1 MPVDHE
7 PVHKTLKPANAA
19 KLIVFSDLDG
29 TLLDHETYS
38 YTEAGDALAL
48 LRERRIPL
56 VLASSKTGA
65 EILPLRETLGFQ
77 HCEAIVENGAGLLA
91 PGNPDSNAA
100 TDYEQIQELLSELP
114 NDLRAGFIGFSDW
127 SAQEVADRTG
137 LSVQNSE
144 LAKQRCFSEPGLWSG
159 DDQAF
164 VAFCHQLKAKG
175 LVVQQ
180 GGRFISLSFGGNKAG
195 QMLEI
200 QKRYD
205 TTDQRAYSMALGDAG
220 NDIAMLEAADLGV
233 IIPNPDHKGIPHLD
247 GEADGSI
254 IRAAAPGPIGWNEA
268 IKTLLANKK

>member
-1 MPVDHE
+1 M
-7 PVHKTLKPANAA
+7 KPANAA
-19 KLIVFSDLDG
+19 NMIVFSDLDG

-38 YTEAGDALAL
+38 YAEADNALAL

-56 VLASSKTGA
+56 ILASSKTAA
-65 EILPLRETLGFQ
+65 EIFPLRQTLGFQ

-91 PGNPDSNAA
+91 PGNPDGNAA
-100 TDYEQIQELLSELP
+100 TDYEQILDLLSDLP
-114 NDLRAGFIGFSDW
+114 NDVRAGFTGFSDW

-144 LAKQRCFSEPGLWSG
+144 LAKQRYFSEPGLWSG
-159 DDQAF
+159 NDQAF
-164 VAFCHQLKAKG
+164 DAFSYQLQEKG

-200 QKRYD
+200 QKRYHRAN
-205 TTDQRAYSMALGDAG
+205 QRAYSIALGDAG

-233 IIPNPDHKGIPHLD
+233 IIPNPDHKGIPRLD
-247 GEADGSI
+247 GEASGSI
-254 IRAAAPGPIGWNEA
+254 IRAVAPGPRGWNET
-268 IKTLLANKK
+268 IKTLLANNE